1 MQFCMETVDKTG
13 PTINHSFS
21 AYSNPPLCLYLSR
34 FLFVRGVYNSERILE
49 RSMDREK
56 RVNVAGSR
64 RVGGLNTT
72 GPLTLHKDLQ

>member
-1 MQFCMETVDKTG
+1 METVDKTG

-21 AYSNPPLCLYLSR
+21 AYSNPPLCLYLFLC
-34 FLFVRGVYNSERILE
+34 FLFVRGVYNSERIIE

-56 RVNVAGSR
+56 RVNVGGLR
-64 RVGGLNTT
+64 REGGLNTT